1 MWVSGKDWGEEKEK
15 LAEQLRTIFH
25 MVRVMMHKTYATISL
40 LNSHQYFMNGEHP
53 KLPQYCPNISSSATV
68 EFKCSNILT
77 TTLLSETA
85 LTIQRPYMHTGVFTC
100 GVWWDCLYN
109 PQLIDISLIIL
120 LVLLHL
126 LQLQIMASNFSVYR
140 LTCLIAFELVFYLI
154 LLFLEGLVCVSSSGR
169 LSDFKLPSA
178 SFLSWRGNY
187 AGCEM
192 LEIL

>member
-126 LQLQIMASNFSVYR
+126 LQLSVV
-140 LTCLIAFELVFYLI
+140 LNHGFKLFCLPFNLPYSIWAR
-154 LLFLEGLVCVSSSGR
+154 LLFDFALFRRTSVCV
-169 LSDFKLPSA
+169 
-178 SFLSWRGNY
+178 
-187 AGCEM
+187 
-192 LEIL
+192 I